1 MPVISKNI
9 RDSEALNAVFTGFTD
24 GVLVNVSSFDLWR
37 IGNQNFTQF
46 NVAAL
51 VALGNLSGSG
61 DVVSHDSP
69 SFFLGLPRY
78 TFFLF
83 LQAFSVHSSPTST
96 FHYYCLSQ
104 WDFLPTYATFGLSHT
119 HTSFLTDTFPTLFT
133 PRIHPPQLAHCSR

>member
-1 MPVISKNI
+1 MPVISENI

-69 SFFLGLPRY
+69 S
-78 TFFLF
+78 
-83 LQAFSVHSSPTST
+83 
-96 FHYYCLSQ
+96 
-104 WDFLPTYATFGLSHT
+104 
-119 HTSFLTDTFPTLFT
+119 
-133 PRIHPPQLAHCSR
+133 